1 MLEQMKAV
9 NNYIIVEN
17 LKEGPKKVAGLI
29 LTEDVDSDNRYI
41 KAKVIS
47 IGNLVEGIKE
57 NDIIYYDKH
66 AGHGVQYK
74 DILYQVIRSGD
85 VVLID

>member
-1 MLEQMKAV
+1 MKAV
-9 NNYIIVEN
+9 NHYLIIEPI
-17 LKEGPKKVAGLI
+17 KEGPKKVGGLI
-29 LTEDVDSDNRYI
+29 LTDEINEDNRYI

-47 IGNLVEGIKE
+47 IGHNVEGIKE

-66 AGHGVQYK
+66 AGHGIQHK
-74 DILYQVIRSGD
+74 DKFYGVIKQMD

>member
-1 MLEQMKAV
+1 MKAV

-17 LKEGPKKVAGLI
+17 KKEGPKKVGGLL
-29 LTEDVDSDNRYI
+29 LTEETDIDNRYI

-57 NDIIYYDKH
+57 NDNIRYDKH
-66 AGHGVQYK
+66 AGHVVEHK
-74 DILYQVIRSGD
+74 DTIYHIIRSGD

>member
-1 MLEQMKAV
+1 MKAV
-9 NNYIIVEN
+9 NYYLIIKQI
-17 LKEGPKKVAGLI
+17 KEGPKKVGGLI
-29 LTEDVDSDNRYI
+29 LTDEVNEDNRYL

-47 IGNLVEGIKE
+47 IGNNVEGIQE
-57 NDIIYYDKH
+57 NDVVYYDKH
-66 AGHGVQYK
+66 AGHGIQYK

>member
-1 MLEQMKAV
+1 MKAV
-9 NNYIIVEN
+9 NHYLVIEPI
-17 LKEGPKKVAGLI
+17 KEGPKKVGGLI
-29 LTEDVDSDNRYI
+29 LTDEVNEDNRYL

-47 IGNLVEGIKE
+47 IGHNVEGIKE

-66 AGHGVQYK
+66 AGHGIQHK
-74 DILYQVIRSGD
+74 DKFYGVIKQMD

>member
-1 MLEQMKAV
+1 MKAV

-17 LKEGPKKVAGLI
+17 IKIEPKKVAGLI
-29 LTEDVDSDNRYI
+29 LTENIDDDNRYI
-41 KAKVIS
+41 KANVIS
-47 IGNLVEGIKE
+47 VGNLVEGIKD
-57 NDIIYYDKH
+57 NDVVYYDKH

-74 DILYQVIRSGD
+74 ETLYHVIRSMD

>member
-1 MLEQMKAV
+1 MKAV
-9 NNYIIVEN
+9 NHYLIIERI
-17 LKEGPKKVAGLI
+17 KDEDKKVGGLI
-29 LTEDVDSDNRYI
+29 LTEETDEDNRYL

-47 IGNLVEGIKE
+47 TGNLVEGIQE

-66 AGHGVQYK
+66 AGHGIQHK
-74 DILYQVIRSGD
+74 DKLYGVIKQMD

>member
-1 MLEQMKAV
+1 MKAI
-9 NNYIIVEN
+9 NHYIIVEN
-17 LKEGPKKVAGLI
+17 IKTEPKKVAGLI
-29 LTEDVDSDNRYI
+29 MTEEIDQDNRYI

-47 IGNLVEGIKE
+47 IGNLVEGIKDK
-57 NDIIYYDKH
+57 DIVYYDKH

>member
-1 MLEQMKAV
+1 MKAV
-9 NNYIIVEN
+9 NHYLIIDMTKDE
-17 LKEGPKKVAGLI
+17 PKKVGGLI
-29 LTEDVDSDNRYI
+29 LTEETDTDNTYL
-41 KAKVIS
+41 KAKVLS

-66 AGHGVQYK
+66 AGHGIQHK
-74 DILYQVIRSGD
+74 DKFYGVIKQMD

>member
-1 MLEQMKAV
+1 MKAV
-9 NNYIIVEN
+9 NYYIIIDPI
-17 LKEGPKKVAGLI
+17 KEGPKKVGGLV
-29 LTEDVDSDNRYI
+29 LTDEVNEDNRYL

-57 NDIIYYDKH
+57 DDIIYYDKH
-66 AGHGVQYK
+66 AGHGIQLK
-74 DILYQVIRSGD
+74 DKFYGVIKQTD

>member
-1 MLEQMKAV
+1 MKAV
-9 NNYIIVEN
+9 NHYLIIEPI
-17 LKEGPKKVAGLI
+17 KEGPKKVGGLI
-29 LTEDVDSDNRYI
+29 LTDEVNEDNRYI

-47 IGNLVEGIKE
+47 IGHNVEGIKE

-66 AGHGVQYK
+66 AGHGIQHK
-74 DILYQVIRSGD
+74 DKFYGVIKQID

>member
-1 MLEQMKAV
+1 MKAV
-9 NNYIIVEN
+9 NNYIIVEII
-17 LKEGPKKVAGLI
+17 KEGPKKIGGLI
-29 LTEDVDSDNRYI
+29 MTEELDSDNRYI
-41 KAKVIS
+41 KANVIS
-47 IGNLVEGIKE
+47 VGNLVEGVKE
-57 NDIIYYDKH
+57 KDIVYYDKH